1 MRARYPATRVGG
13 VRECRRLH
21 GLGPASSC
29 RVFCHCQRLRRHRS
43 AWLQTKF
50 IIATEKARKVLD
62 AADAKVVDCGL
73 HLLLKLRNGTN
84 RSWDLMSTIADSA
97 AFPHWVEHDQLL
109 MTAYNA
115 CRASA
120 VIALQYLGR
129 LWLPASRTRRN
140 ECANLSPPPRGSSK
154 TCSLTCISPVI
165 HRKDGDCI
173 NGSDPNTGPTAEL
186 RFGSRQELPST
197 VLSGP
202 TSTVNGIGEQERDQ
216 VASSTPQACWS
227 GRMCEGEG
235 RYHPRRRQSWY

>member
-1 MRARYPATRVGG
+1 
-13 VRECRRLH
+13 
-21 GLGPASSC
+21 
-29 RVFCHCQRLRRHRS
+29 VFCHCQRLRRHRS

-129 LWLPASRTRRN
+129 LAASQQDAQKRVCELVATTKREQQNMLSDLYFTCYSQEGWGLYQWLGPKHGTNSRIALRVSARITQYRLVWTDHYR
-140 ECANLSPPPRGSSK
+140 ERDWGTGARSGG
-154 TCSLTCISPVI
+154 VI
-165 HRKDGDCI
+165 HAAGVLV
-173 NGSDPNTGPTAEL
+173 GSD
-186 RFGSRQELPST
+186 
-197 VLSGP
+197 V
-202 TSTVNGIGEQERDQ
+202 
-216 VASSTPQACWS
+216 
-227 GRMCEGEG
+227 
-235 RYHPRRRQSWY
+235 